1 MTRTIPLS
9 KIRNIGIM
17 AHIDAGKTT
26 VTERILY
33 YTGVNHK
40 IGEVHYGT
48 ATMDWMAQ
56 EQERGITIT
65 SAATTCHWDDVQI
78 NIIDTPGHVDFTAEV
93 ERSLRVLDGAVAVF
107 DAVAGVEAQ
116 SETVWRQADKYNVPR
131 FCFVNKMDRA
141 GADFERAVEM
151 MHERLGANAV
161 PIQIPVGSE
170 SSYRGVVDLVHMQ
183 AHIWNGDD
191 ENAEIVI
198 GEVPADVRDEAEMAR
213 EHLMEALAE
222 ADEDLVDVY
231 LEEGSLSPE
240 QMLPS
245 LRKLCLARKLVPVL
259 CGSALK
265 NKGVQ
270 PLLDAVTAYLPS
282 PDDVGQVVG
291 HSIDNHDED
300 VARIASDDE
309 PFSALVFKIMSDPY
323 VGHLAFLRVYSGSL
337 KAGES
342 VYNVGKKRNER
353 LPKLCRMHANKREE
367 VKEVRTGDIV
377 AAIGFKNVVTGDTIC
392 AQSAPLYLER
402 VEFPDPVIHIAIEPK
417 TKADQEKLSQTL
429 DRLSLED
436 PTFQVRIDKESGQT
450 IISGMGELHLE
461 VLVDRMLRE
470 FNVQANVGRPHV
482 AYRETVSEA
491 AVIAEEYNPQTSG
504 KGQYALVK
512 LEMKPLDR
520 GEGFLFENAVDAAKL
535 PREFADAVSE
545 GVHQGM
551 RAGVIAGFE
560 MVDVAVKLLDATVH
574 ETDSTDVSFKIATS
588 IAFRKAA
595 RAAKS
600 IILEPV
606 MRVEVVMP
614 EEYMGSVV
622 GDLNARGGR
631 VLTMEARGDSQ
642 VVRAAVALAKM
653 FGYSTDLRSVSQGR
667 ATYSMSF
674 SHYAEAPKSIQE
686 KYAPQTGVFGNGA
699 RSIE

>member
-1 MTRTIPLS
+1 MTRTVELS

-26 VTERILY
+26 VTERILF

-65 SAATTCHWDDVQI
+65 SAATSCSWKDIQI

-93 ERSLRVLDGAVAVF
+93 ERSLRVLDGAIAVF

-116 SETVWRQADKYNVPR
+116 SETVWRQADKYHVPR

-141 GADFERAVEM
+141 GADFERAVQM

-161 PIQIPVGSE
+161 PVQLPLGSE
-170 SSYRGVVDLVHMQ
+170 SSFAGVIDLVQ
-183 AHIWNGDD
+183 NVALTWNGED
-191 ENAEIVI
+191 ENAEII
-198 GEVPADVRDEAEMAR
+198 TGEVPEHMRDDVDVAR
-213 EHLMEALAE
+213 ETLMEAIAE
-222 ADEDLVDVY
+222 ADEELMEVY
-231 LEEGSLSPE
+231 LEEGALTPE
-240 QMLPS
+240 QMMTS
-245 LRKLCLARKLVPVL
+245 LRKLTLERKLVPVL

-270 PLLDAVTAYLPS
+270 PALDAVAAFLPS
-282 PDDVGQVVG
+282 PEDVGQVVG
-291 HSIDNHDED
+291 HNIDDHDVDE
-300 VARIASDDE
+300 VRAPSDDE
-309 PFSALVFKIMSDPY
+309 PFAALIFKIMSDPY
-323 VGHLAFLRVYSGSL
+323 VGHLAYMRVYSGSA
-337 KAGES
+337 KVGDQ
-342 VYNVGKKRNER
+342 VFNGGKKRVER
-353 LPKLCRMHANKREE
+353 LPKVCRMHANKREDI
-367 VKEVRTGDIV
+367 KEIHTGDIV
-377 AAIGFKNVVTGDTIC
+377 AVIGFKNVVTGDTIC
-392 AQSAPLYLER
+392 AQSAPLLLER

-417 TKADQEKLSQTL
+417 TKADQDKLGQTL

-436 PTFQVRIDKESGQT
+436 PTFRVRTDNESGQT

-482 AYRETVSEA
+482 AYRETVSKTVVVE
-491 AVIAEEYNPQTSG
+491 EEYNPQVAG
-504 KGQYALVK
+504 KGQYAKVK
-512 LEMKPLDR
+512 LEMRALDR
-520 GEGFLFENAVDAAKL
+520 GQGFSFENKVSKDILPTDFAK
-535 PREFADAVSE
+535 AVSDSVE
-545 GVHQGM
+545 QSMRSGVL
-551 RAGVIAGFE
+551 AGFAL
-560 MVDVAVKLLDATVH
+560 VDVGVTLLDAAVH
-574 ETDSTDVSFKIATS
+574 ETDSTEITFKIATS
-588 IAFRKAA
+588 VAFKKAA
-595 RAAKS
+595 RAAKPV
-600 IILEPV
+600 ILEPV
-606 MRVEVVMP
+606 MNVEVVMP

-622 GDLNARGGR
+622 GDLNARGGK

-642 VVRAAVALAKM
+642 VVRAAVALERM

-667 ATYSMSF
+667 ATYSMAF
-674 SHYAEAPKSIQE
+674 SHYSAAPKSIQE

-699 RSIE
+699 RSI